1 MAIKVFNNFPA
12 TVLHQTEVLFPS
24 WIFHFMSLL
33 SRSKYESAREAS
45 NIVDIFR
52 SNTFTDRPMY
62 LEVQA
67 WFARLDQRL
76 RQPDVKRRQH
86 KYLLVFQ
93 LQILGVCKG
102 YIRKMAE
109 RYYLPLSLCVFL
121 RLSSPI
127 CHNPDLLHRRLS
139 GGLLISIRP
148 SSWFVLIR
156 SFGAFGFLG
165 LYTSCMFL
173 MRLIVSVQECW
184 FDKHKLIHCLQRVT
198 NESLVSSGTP
208 FRICNSNVDNSNC
221 PIAFGVVSPG

>member
-1 MAIKVFNNFPA
+1 MNLPFHITFEHLDQYMNQQEKLP
-12 TVLHQTEVLFPS
+12 TVS
-24 WIFHFMSLL
+24 IFAGPTHSPIDQCI
-33 SRSKYESAREAS
+33 SRSKHG
-45 NIVDIFR
+45 
-52 SNTFTDRPMY
+52 
-62 LEVQA
+62 
-67 WFARLDQRL
+67 FARLDQRL
-76 RQPDVKRRQH
+76 RQPDVNRRQH

>member
-1 MAIKVFNNFPA
+1 MNLPFYVTFEQIKIWISKGSFQHCRYFPVQHIHRS
-12 TVLHQTEVLFPS
+12 TNVSRGPS
-24 WIFHFMSLL
+24 MVCKIGPTSAPTRRKKKAAQVSSCL
-33 SRSKYESAREAS
+33 SVA
-45 NIVDIFR
+45 D
-52 SNTFTDRPMY
+52 TWC
-62 LEVQA
+62 L
-67 WFARLDQRL
+67 QRL
-76 RQPDVKRRQH
+76 YK
-86 KYLLVFQ
+86 KNGWEMLL
-93 LQILGVCKG
+93 IS
-102 YIRKMAE
+102 
-109 RYYLPLSLCVFL
+109 LPVLL
-121 RLSSPI
+121 RLTSPI